1 MTTRSHLA
9 SRLSSTSTSS
19 AGVLLALCFLLIGFA
34 TFLVISNSHNWPHLA
49 YILLLTALQVYYATF
64 YQVSLLGNKLT
75 ITRLFSPTIQYEA
88 HEFVNFQQ
96 SRTRRNGMQI
106 HFTDGR
112 SFAFLPEL
120 KTTSW
125 SIYSIL
131 PEVFIKHRTREIKL
145 ATSSGSVK

>member
-1 MTTRSHLA
+1 MKTRSHLA

-19 AGVLLALCFLLIGFA
+19 SGVLLALCFLLIGVA
-34 TFLVISNSHNWPHLA
+34 TFLVISNSHNWPYLTH
-49 YILLLTALQVYYATF
+49 ILLLTALQAYYATF
-64 YQVSLLGNKLT
+64 YQISLLGNKLT
-75 ITRLFSPTIQYEA
+75 ITRLFSPAIQYEA

-96 SRTRRNGMQI
+96 SSTRRNGMQI

-112 SFAFLPEL
+112 SFTFLPEL

-145 ATSSGSVK
+145 ATSSCSAK